1 MVERFQMKHEH
12 DWICARQDDKGDW
25 VRHSD
30 HLAII
35 GRIEDDRTD
44 ERVQWMGELSAL
56 KKQVEELTAER
67 DAIYRAAMDI
77 FDETSMFLITEAQAK
92 RSVAATMNRARA
104 ALASTRET
112 SDA

>member
-1 MVERFQMKHEH
+1 MSDLIETLRLACDDPMWADHVEMPK
-12 DWICARQDDKGDW
+12 KLL
-25 VRHSD
+25 RHSVD
-30 HLAII
+30 Y
-35 GRIEDDRTD
+35 
-44 ERVQWMGELSAL
+44 LSAL

-92 RSVAATMNRARA
+92 RSVAAAMNRARA